1 MSRGDLT
8 QGRLLPLM
16 LRFSVPYLI
25 ACFLQ
30 TFYGLADLLI
40 VGQFTGAD
48 TIAAVSVGSQV
59 MHMVTVVAAGLATG
73 TMITISHS
81 VGSGSRDEIPRCIGS
96 SVVFFAA
103 VTAAATAVL
112 LLGTNLI
119 LTALHAPQEAFV
131 QTRQYLHICFAGL
144 PFIIAYN
151 VISSIFRGL
160 GDTRRPMYFVAAAGV
175 VNIALDYLLI
185 GPFGMGAA
193 GAAIAT
199 VTAQAISV
207 LLAVISMRSARF
219 GIRVTR
225 EDIRPDREIIRRIA
239 SIGMPIAVQEGLI
252 QLSFLAITAIANSRG
267 VEVSAAVGIVEKVIS
282 FLFLVPSAMLS
293 TVSVTAAQNAGAGK
307 NDRSKQALR
316 IGLSICV
323 VFGIFVFVLC
333 QFASEQIVSAFARN
347 QENVIHLGGQY
358 LRAYALDCIFAG
370 VHFCF
375 SGFFTAFGKSM
386 YSFVHNIISVAAVR
400 IPGAYLASV
409 LFPAT
414 LYPMGLAA
422 PMGSLLSVIICVIM
436 LHAGQKYWES

>member
-119 LTALHAPQEAFV
+119 LTALQAPQEAFV

>member
-119 LTALHAPQEAFV
+119 LTALRAPQEAFV